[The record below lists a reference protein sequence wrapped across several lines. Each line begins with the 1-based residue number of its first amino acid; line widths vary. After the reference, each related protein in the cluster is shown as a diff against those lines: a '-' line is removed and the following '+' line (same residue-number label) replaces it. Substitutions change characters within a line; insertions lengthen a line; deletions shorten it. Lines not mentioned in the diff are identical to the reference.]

1 MAETSG
7 PRGPCTAPRRRCCP
21 AWRWTATAW
30 AQPRPDACLPRAC
43 RARCRPESTWLA
55 SISTRTRVSAL
66 RRAPAHAC
74 PPGILGREAPEI
86 LMGLFPGVRDGVAA
100 PPFLGRGAGERA
112 VSAAGAGGP
121 LGPRQRPVRRRRR
134 RAAALRPPVRRLLE
148 ARSFRRSRSHQGRFQ
163 RPSSCGGGWDGV
175 SKIWARKGTS
185 PTPFEISLLRVRVG
199 FLANSLAGGGGPQL
213 HPQQC
218 GVCGQ
223 PGRPPAP
230 GSARRTATPALGPW
244 PPAGGPRPS
253 EDLSSLGGE
262 WRPQDPLTLVDPG
275 PGAPSYSG
283 GKAGARRGGDAE
295 TGSPPSRSWGHETA
309 WERIGPGRG
318 RTSGLTSSH
327 ERRRPGR
334 PDSPR
339 RFRRGAAQARGGRR
353 LPRRLRP
360 LQPGA
365 VGRESRGPPTL
376 PPAPARDPVTPL
388 RLPLVS
394 AAGVFCIYFRKGHLL
409 QSVV

>member
-100 PPFLGRGAGERA
+100 PPFLGRCAGERA

-148 ARSFRRSRSHQGRFQ
+148 ARSSAGVGATRSDSSARAPAAEAGMEFPKSGREKEPAPRPLRYLFSGFESVSWQTALPAAAGRSSVPSSAGSAASQAGHQ
-163 RPSSCGGGWDGV
+163 RPGV
-175 SKIWARKGTS
+175 
-185 PTPFEISLLRVRVG
+185 
-199 FLANSLAGGGGPQL
+199 
-213 HPQQC
+213 
-218 GVCGQ
+218 
-223 PGRPPAP
+223 
-230 GSARRTATPALGPW
+230 
-244 PPAGGPRPS
+244 
-253 EDLSSLGGE
+253 
-262 WRPQDPLTLVDPG
+262 
-275 PGAPSYSG
+275 
-283 GKAGARRGGDAE
+283 
-295 TGSPPSRSWGHETA
+295 
-309 WERIGPGRG
+309 
-318 RTSGLTSSH
+318 
-327 ERRRPGR
+327 
-334 PDSPR
+334 
-339 RFRRGAAQARGGRR
+339 RGGRR
-353 LPRRLRP
+353 P
-360 LQPGA
+360 QPWDCG
-365 VGRESRGPPTL
+365 
-376 PPAPARDPVTPL
+376 
-388 RLPLVS
+388 LPL
-394 AAGVFCIYFRKGHLL
+394 AGPGPRKTSRPWEENGDLRTL
-409 QSVV
+409 SPR